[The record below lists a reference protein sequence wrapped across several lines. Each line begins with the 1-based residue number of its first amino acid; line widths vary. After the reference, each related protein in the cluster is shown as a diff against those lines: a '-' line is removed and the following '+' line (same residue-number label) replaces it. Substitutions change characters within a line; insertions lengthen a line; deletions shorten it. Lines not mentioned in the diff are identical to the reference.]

1 MLSPLFLKGANMKHE
16 IFVEQPVL
24 DLKEGIKVTKE
35 TELHYQNEKV
45 EQVLKDLVLETILDE
60 EGSNGINTYKSK
72 SYLSINL
79 NEGDILLFDE
89 NRGYYMPS
97 YPMTSIDDAISDIS
111 SLDGIPRYRDLD
123 EENKD
128 NDIKFLFDRGQK

>member
-1 MLSPLFLKGANMKHE
+1 MKHE

-35 TELHYQNEKV
+35 TELHYKNGNV

-60 EGSNGINTYKSK
+60 AGSNGVNTYKSK

-89 NRGYYMPS
+89 NRGYYMPP
-97 YPMTSIDDAISDIS
+97 YPVTSIDDAISDIS
-111 SLDGIPRYRDLD
+111 SLDSIPRYKELD
-123 EENKD
+123 EVNED
-128 NDIKFLFDRGQK
+128 NDINFLFDRGQN